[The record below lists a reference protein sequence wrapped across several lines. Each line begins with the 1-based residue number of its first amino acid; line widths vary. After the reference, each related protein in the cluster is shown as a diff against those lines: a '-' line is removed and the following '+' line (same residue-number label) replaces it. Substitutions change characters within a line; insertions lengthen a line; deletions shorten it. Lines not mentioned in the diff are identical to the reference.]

1 MLVVNRKIVT
11 LEEENTKI
19 KSENKNLHK
28 DYAYIQTKYNEN
40 QKTYATLIKEHSQL
54 KRANNTT
61 SVEFETIAG
70 QLIKCSRNEV
80 LFSNTLN
87 IPLLQEYS
95 HEVFISRV
103 IPF

>member
-11 LEEENTKI
+11 LEENTKI

-40 QKTYATLIKEHSQL
+40 QKKYATLIKEHSQL
-54 KRANNTT
+54 KRANTT

-70 QLIKCSRNEV
+70 QPIKCSRNEV